1 MLDNHENTEG
11 HGPKDVTNANGH
23 LDASAVFGGQAQLEK
38 IIEIEQASHESQEN
52 FSFKATT
59 SNHEGDNPHLSANTI
74 NTSDTH
80 RTDYLKQ
87 NSNPTDD
94 IEHTDSRLK
103 YISTRKE
110 PEYLE
115 DDIITNV
122 TIKKVEI
129 AQASKAPKP
138 EKIDLVHKVF
148 RSIVSTVSNGF
159 NQAAVWS
166 SETFLAANPTGRLA
180 CVGSVVLGSAI
191 PPLVYTQ
198 NIFLGLL
205 VTAGALTAAIAASTV
220 NRSLAYDPDLKD
232 EEVIKKFTQKQDLAH
247 YRESLLITGVVAGP
261 AAFWAAFSPILS
273 QLRESLISQLDKV
286 PSLPSFVVQ
295 TADYA
300 SSRGE
305 HLIPFLLISAL
316 TTIAISADNSKHFVN
331 KMGLAAGQLSPLFGW
346 WGEFREWVG
355 KEFKDEAVNQ
365 SEDAKRQPERIG
377 LVHSAFRSICHGFNT
392 AAVSCSEFVFTGNPV
407 GRVACVALT
416 AFGWAIPPEV
426 YTHQYS
432 LITSLLNPLKGITP
446 VVDAFVGGMA
456 PQLDSLIGPCL
467 GVFVASAALSGA
479 IAASAVN
486 RAIHYNEL
494 WISEDGI
501 AWSVGKFGIKRFR
514 ESLSV
519 AGSIIG
525 PASFW
530 AAISPVLTQARHFTI
545 SKLDNVESLSS
556 NFVQTLDYVGGRIEH
571 LIPFLLIGAI
581 TTMRIVNQKPER
593 FVRSMSPTAGMISA
607 VMANPIYSLKTG
619 IVSVSTNARD
629 RVRDYFTNN
638 ENKIIE

>member
-1 MLDNHENTEG
+1 MLGNYENREG
-11 HGPKDVTNANGH
+11 HGPKDVTNANGG
-23 LDASAVFGGQAQLEK
+23 LDASALLGGQAQREK
-38 IIEIEQASHESQEN
+38 FIEIEQTSSHEGHNS
-52 FSFKATT
+52 
-59 SNHEGDNPHLSANTI
+59 HLAADSI

-80 RTDYLKQ
+80 RTDYLKEI
-87 NSNPTDD
+87 SNPTED
-94 IEHTDSRLK
+94 ITDHTDSRLR

-122 TIKKVEI
+122 TIKKVEL
-129 AQASKAPKP
+129 AQTSKAAKP
-138 EKIDLVHKVF
+138 EKIDLAHKLF
-148 RSIVSTVSNGF
+148 RSVVSTVSNGF

-166 SETFLAANPTGRLA
+166 SETFLAAHPTGRLA
-180 CVGSVVLGSAI
+180 CVVSVVLGSAI

-198 NIFLGLL
+198 NVFLGLF

-232 EEVIKKFTQKQDLAH
+232 EEVIKQYTQKQGLTN

-286 PSLPSFVVQ
+286 TSLPSFVAQ

-316 TTIAISADNSKHFVN
+316 TTIAISADNSKNFIN

-355 KEFKDEAVNQ
+355 KEFKDDVIDQ
-365 SEDAKRQPERIG
+365 SEDAKRQPEKIG

-432 LITSLLNPLKGITP
+432 LITSLLDPLKGVTP
-446 VVDAFVGGMA
+446 VVDSLVGMA

-514 ESLSV
+514 DSLSV

-607 VMANPIYSLKTG
+607 IMANPIYSLKTG

-638 ENKIIE
+638 ENKVTK